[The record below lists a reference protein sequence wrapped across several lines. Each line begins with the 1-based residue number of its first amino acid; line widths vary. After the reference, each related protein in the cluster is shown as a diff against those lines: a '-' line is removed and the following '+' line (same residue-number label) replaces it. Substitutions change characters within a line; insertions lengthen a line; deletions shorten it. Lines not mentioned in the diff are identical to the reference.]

1 MPMNNSEHRKLVKQC
16 FNKRNEGVK
25 NILHTSE
32 KIKWRGEMLNLK
44 QKKILDRVDLD
55 RNLLIKEKM
64 QCIWADQVEK
74 KFYTNRKSLTPDKK
88 QPSLSLKQIVRRNK
102 RNHMLRNKE

>member
-1 MPMNNSEHRKLVKQC
+1 MLQ
-16 FNKRNEGVK
+16 
-25 NILHTSE
+25 TSE

-55 RNLLIKEKM
+55 RNLLITEKM

-74 KFYTNRKSLTPDKK
+74 KFYTNRKSFTPDKK